1 MKTRPP
7 AGRGT
12 GIGFL
17 IAALL
22 VICLAVYV
30 SVREVRFATEGR
42 HAVGTIDGKTIGT
55 KGSRDVLYH
64 FFTSTGER
72 LDGRDGT
79 DDAQWRT
86 AKVGDQF
93 VVEYLASDPEDHR
106 LPNPD
111 LWVGILAIYAGSG
124 VLALIGVYVLYKAR
138 VRRREVT

>member
-1 MKTRPP
+1 L
-7 AGRGT
+7 AGYLS
-12 GIGFL
+12 IE
-17 IAALL
+17 
-22 VICLAVYV
+22 
-30 SVREVRFATEGR
+30 EVRFATEGR
-42 HAVGTIDGKTIGT
+42 RAVGTIDDKTIGT

-64 FFTSTGER
+64 FFTPTGQR
-72 LDGRDGT
+72 LDGRGGT

-93 VVEYLASDPEDHR
+93 VVEYLAGDPGDHR

-124 VLALIGVYVLYKAR
+124 VLALIGLYPLYKAR